1 MALSNDL
8 AALIGFALESLF
20 YGPPS
25 PIIRDLLPLLTSL
38 TGFYCMLFLAS
49 TTVLLWWRRKHRSFN
64 LPMVV
69 ANFAL
74 FLCCTTHYAI
84 EFNHFY
90 TTLVRLYF

>member
-1 MALSNDL
+1 
-8 AALIGFALESLF
+8 
-20 YGPPS
+20 
-25 PIIRDLLPLLTSL
+25 
-38 TGFYCMLFLAS
+38 
-49 TTVLLWWRRKHRSFN
+49 
-64 LPMVV
+64 MVV